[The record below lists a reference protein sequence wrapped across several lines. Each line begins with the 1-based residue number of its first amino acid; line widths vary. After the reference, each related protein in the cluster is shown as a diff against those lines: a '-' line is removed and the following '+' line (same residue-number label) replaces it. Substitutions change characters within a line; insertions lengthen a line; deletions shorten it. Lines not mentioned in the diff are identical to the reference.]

1 MKKLNK
7 IYQNFNYILISLLII
22 FAIPKIVFANDNLFI
37 IKGNNYTDSNVII
50 SLLENI
56 PENLD
61 EEYSNEIIKILN
73 ESNLF
78 SEVSV
83 KFIDNKY
90 NIIVNEYPSIRKIYF
105 ENNER
110 LKDDELRIIAN
121 DLGLANLNNI
131 YLNLF
136 INETKKIY
144 ESYGYNNI
152 EIEYYEKY
160 NENNNTADLYFIIN
174 EGEIT
179 KINKIIINGNN
190 TVLTEDIKEII
201 QSKTRSIVN
210 IFANNNYKPIKI
222 ERDKFTI
229 INYYKNNGFLDVNV
243 ETKIEY
249 LETNK
254 VNIYFIITEGDIYL
268 LSSLEIIDE
277 KNILNS
283 KIIDLI
289 NNEIELFLLNQTFFS
304 IKKIEE
310 FEKEISSIIIN
321 SGLDYFEIN
330 LYEKKV
336 NKSIEILFQ
345 VNSIKPKYTNQINII
360 GNSRTLDYVIRRE
373 LDIIE
378 GDPIFKN
385 QIPKIREKLTS
396 LNLFESVIVK
406 EEVNDDDTVDLIIQ
420 VEEKQTGTFNAGI
433 SLGTLD
439 GFAIVTGLR
448 ENNFYGTGRSLDFLV
463 NTSDDRNQF
472 KLVTRDRLSYEN
484 DANINYSIN
493 FKQEDFSKSSSY
505 KLDTLSS
512 GIGID
517 YQLNNNFYHNIELEY
532 VLKDYSITNST
543 SVSNSILNSSGTNI
557 SYLIKNNL
565 RFSTL
570 NPGFVSKKG
579 NFLNFNNTI
588 ETPTSS
594 NNGFIRNILSLK
606 KYYNKKNSIFS
617 MQAKLGN
624 IFSLNNNDIL
634 TDDKFSLG
642 GRWLR
647 GFDNY
652 GAGPRNSRT
661 SYVGGNNLAATK
673 FDYSYELTKNSNFPF
688 YINFFNDYGLLWE
701 NKTTPTNSDN
711 SLRSSVGFGFKYYSP
726 IGPIGFTWGFPLIEK
741 EYDIKR
747 MFLFSVG
754 NLD

>member
-1 MKKLNK
+1 MKKLSK
-7 IYQNFNYILISLLII
+7 IYQNLNYILISLLII
-22 FAIPKIVFANDNLFI
+22 FAIPKTVFGNDNLFI
-37 IKGNNYTDSNVII
+37 IQGNNFTDSNVII

-61 EEYSNEIIKILN
+61 EEYSNEIIKVLN

-78 SEVSV
+78 SDVRV
-83 KFIDNKY
+83 NFIDNKY
-90 NIIVNEYPSIRKIYF
+90 NIIVNEYPNIRKIYF
-105 ENNER
+105 DNNER
-110 LKDDELRIIAN
+110 LEDDELRIIAN
-121 DLGLANLNNI
+121 DLGLTNLNSKS
-131 YLNLF
+131 LNLF
-136 INETKKIY
+136 INETKKVY
-144 ESYGYNNI
+144 VSYGYNNI

-160 NENNNTADLYFIIN
+160 NENTNTADLYFNIN

-179 KINKIIINGNN
+179 KINKIIVNGNN
-190 TVLTEDIKEII
+190 SILTDDIKGII

-229 INYYKNNGFLDVNV
+229 VNYYKNNGFLDVNV
-243 ETKIEY
+243 ETQIEY

-254 VNIYFIITEGDIYL
+254 VNIYFNITEGEIYS

-283 KIIDLI
+283 ETTDII
-289 NNEIELFLLNQTFFS
+289 NNEIDLFLSNQTFFS
-304 IKKIEE
+304 IEKIEE

-321 SGLDYFEIN
+321 NGLDYFEIN
-330 LYEKKV
+330 LYEKKE
-336 NKSIEILFQ
+336 NKSIGILFQ

-385 QIPKIREKLTS
+385 QIPKIKEKLIS

-406 EEVNDDDTVDLIIQ
+406 EEVYDDDTVDLIIE

-439 GFAIVTGLR
+439 GFSIVTGLR

-463 NTSDDRNQF
+463 NTSDDKNQF
-472 KLVTRDRLSYEN
+472 KLVTTDRLSYEN
-484 DANINYSIN
+484 DANISYSIN
-493 FKQEDFSKSSSY
+493 YKQQDFSKASSY
-505 KLDTLSS
+505 KLDSLSS
-512 GIGID
+512 GVGIN
-517 YQLNNNFYHNIELEY
+517 YKLNDNFYHNIDLEY
-532 VLKDYSITNST
+532 VLKDYSITNSA
-543 SVSNSILNSSGTNI
+543 SVSNSILNSSGANM
-557 SYLIKNNL
+557 SYLIKNNF
-565 RFSTL
+565 RYTTL
-570 NPGFVSKKG
+570 NRGFISKKG

-594 NNGFIRNILSLK
+594 NNGFIRNILTLK
-606 KYYNKKNSIFS
+606 KYYNRNNSIFS
-617 MQAKLGN
+617 MQGQFGN
-624 IFSLNNNDIL
+624 IISLSNNDIL
-634 TDDKFSLG
+634 TDDKFALG

-647 GFDNY
+647 GFDSY

-661 SYVGGNNLAATK
+661 SYVGGNNLAVTK
-673 FDYSYELTKNSNFPF
+673 FDYSYELTKNSNFPI

-711 SLRSSVGFGFKYYSP
+711 SLRSSAGFGFKYYSP
-726 IGPIGFTWGFPLIEK
+726 IGPIGFSWGFPLIEE

-754 NLD
+754 NID

>member
-1 MKKLNK
+1 MKKLSK
-7 IYQNFNYILISLLII
+7 IYQNLNYILISLLII
-22 FAIPKIVFANDNLFI
+22 FAIPKTVFSNDDLFI
-37 IKGNNYTDSNVII
+37 IQGNNFTDSNVII

-61 EEYSNEIIKILN
+61 EEYSNEIIKVLN

-78 SEVSV
+78 SDVRV
-83 KFIDNKY
+83 NFIDNKY
-90 NIIVNEYPSIRKIYF
+90 NIIVKEYPNIRKIYF

-110 LKDDELRIIAN
+110 LEDDELRIIAN
-121 DLGLANLNNI
+121 DLGLTNLNSKS
-131 YLNLF
+131 LNLF
-136 INETKKIY
+136 INETKKVY
-144 ESYGYNNI
+144 VSYGYNNI
-152 EIEYYEKY
+152 EIKYYEKFY
-160 NENNNTADLYFIIN
+160 ENNNTADLYFNIN

-190 TVLTEDIKEII
+190 SILTDDIKGII
-201 QSKTRSIVN
+201 QSKTKSIVN
-210 IFANNNYKPIKI
+210 IFANNNFKPINI

-229 INYYKNNGFLDVNV
+229 VNYYKNNGFLDVNV
-243 ETKIEY
+243 QTQIEY

-254 VNIYFIITEGDIYL
+254 VNIYFNITEGEIYS

-283 KIIDLI
+283 KTVDEINKEID
-289 NNEIELFLLNQTFFS
+289 LFLLNQTFFS
-304 IKKIEE
+304 IKSIEE

-330 LYEKKV
+330 LYEKKE
-336 NKSIEILFQ
+336 NKSIGVLFQ

-373 LDIIE
+373 LDIVE

-385 QIPKIREKLTS
+385 QIPSIRDKLTS

-406 EEVNDDDTVDLIIQ
+406 EKVYDDDKVDLIIE
-420 VEEKQTGTFNAGI
+420 VEEKQTGTLNAGV

-463 NTSDDRNQF
+463 NTSDDKNQF
-472 KLVTRDRLSYEN
+472 KLVTSDRLSYEN
-484 DANINYSIN
+484 DANISYSIN
-493 FKQEDFSKSSSY
+493 YKQEDFSNASSY
-505 KLDTLSS
+505 KLDSLSS
-512 GIGID
+512 GIGIN
-517 YQLNNNFYHNIELEY
+517 YKLNNNLYHNVDLEY
-532 VLKDYSITNST
+532 VLKDYSITNSA
-543 SVSNSILNSSGTNI
+543 SVSNSILNSSGANI
-557 SYLIKNNL
+557 SYLIKNNF

-570 NPGFVSKKG
+570 NRGFISKKG
-579 NFLNFNNTI
+579 NYLNFNNTL

-594 NNGFIRNILSLK
+594 NNGFMRNILTLK
-606 KYYNKKNSIFS
+606 KYYNKNNSIFS
-617 MQAKLGN
+617 MQAKFGN
-624 IFSLNNNDIL
+624 IISLSNNDIL
-634 TDDKFSLG
+634 TDDKFALG

-647 GFDNY
+647 GFDSY

-661 SYVGGNNLAATK
+661 SYVGGNNLAVTK
-673 FDYSYELTKNSNFPF
+673 FDYSYELTKNSNFPI

-711 SLRSSVGFGFKYYSP
+711 SLRSSAGFGFKYYSP
-726 IGPIGFTWGFPLIEK
+726 IGPIGFSWGFPLLDE

-754 NLD
+754 NID

>member
-1 MKKLNK
+1 MKKLSI
-7 IYQNFNYILISLLII
+7 IYQNLNYILISLLII
-22 FAIPKIVFANDNLFI
+22 FAIPKTVFANDNLFI
-37 IKGNNYTDSNVII
+37 IQGNNFTDSNVII

-56 PENLD
+56 PENLN
-61 EEYSNEIIKILN
+61 EEYSNEIIKVLN

-78 SEVSV
+78 SDV
-83 KFIDNKY
+83 KVNFIDNKY
-90 NIIVNEYPSIRKIYF
+90 NIIVNEYPNIRKIYF

-121 DLGLANLNNI
+121 DLSLTNLNSKS
-131 YLNLF
+131 LNLF

-152 EIEYYEKY
+152 EIEYYDKY
-160 NENNNTADLYFIIN
+160 YEDTNTADLYFNIN
-174 EGEIT
+174 ESEIT
-179 KINKIIINGNN
+179 KINKIIVNGNN
-190 TVLTEDIKEII
+190 SILTDDIKDII
-201 QSKTRSIVN
+201 QSKTRSVVN
-210 IFANNNYKPIKI
+210 IFANNNYKPLKV
-222 ERDKFTI
+222 ERDNFTI
-229 INYYKNNGFLDVNV
+229 VNYYKNNGFLDVNV
-243 ETKIEY
+243 DTQIEY

-254 VNIYFIITEGDIYL
+254 VNIYFIITEGEIYS
-268 LSSLEIIDE
+268 LSSLKIIDE

-283 KIIDLI
+283 ETTDII
-289 NNEIELFLLNQTFFS
+289 NKEIDLFLLNQTFFS
-304 IKKIEE
+304 IDKIKE
-310 FEKEISSIIIN
+310 FEKEITSIIIN
-321 SGLDYFEIN
+321 NGLDFFEIN
-330 LYEKKV
+330 LYEKKE

-378 GDPIFKN
+378 GDAIFKN

-406 EEVNDDDTVDLIIQ
+406 EQVNDDDTVDLIIE

-463 NTSDDRNQF
+463 NTSDDRNQL
-472 KLVTRDRLSYEN
+472 KLVTTDRLSYEN
-484 DANINYSIN
+484 DANISYSIN
-493 FKQEDFSKSSSY
+493 YKQEDFSKASSY
-505 KLDTLSS
+505 KLDSLSS
-512 GIGID
+512 GVGIN
-517 YQLNNNFYHNIELEY
+517 YQLNKNLYHNIGLEY
-532 VLKDYSITNST
+532 VLKDYSITNSA
-543 SVSNSILNSSGTNI
+543 SVSNSISNSSGANM
-557 SYLIKNNL
+557 SYLIKNNF

-570 NPGFVSKKG
+570 NHGFISKKG
-579 NFLNFNNTI
+579 NFLNFNNTL

-594 NNGFIRNILSLK
+594 NNGFIRNILTVK
-606 KYYNKKNSIFS
+606 KYYNRNNSIFS
-617 MQAKLGN
+617 MQGQFGN
-624 IFSLNNNDIL
+624 IISLSNNDIL
-634 TDDKFSLG
+634 TDDKFALG

-647 GFDNY
+647 GFDSY

-661 SYVGGNNLAATK
+661 SYVGGNNLAVTK
-673 FDYSYELTKNSNFPF
+673 FDYAYELTKNSNFPI

-711 SLRSSVGFGFKYYSP
+711 SLRSSAGFGFKYYSP
-726 IGPIGFTWGFPLIEK
+726 IGPIGFTWGFPLIDE

-754 NLD
+754 NID